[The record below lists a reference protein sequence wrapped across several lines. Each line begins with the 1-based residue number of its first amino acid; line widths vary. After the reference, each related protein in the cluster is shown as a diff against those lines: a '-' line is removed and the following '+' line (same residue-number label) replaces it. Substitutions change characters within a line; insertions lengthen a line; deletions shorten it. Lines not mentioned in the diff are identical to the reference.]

1 MLEILGQ
8 STNPSVIQTHL
19 KKLFAGIHSV
29 EFDDNAQHI
38 LAMKSLDGEVVPL
51 LRKVKIM
58 PEVEV
63 CGRLSNT
70 GMKNQNFSYCNAFIE
85 KCTMKSFNL
94 LGPCYL
100 ITEILLIC
108 WGIILLVAILFHYTW

>member
-1 MLEILGQ
+1 M
-8 STNPSVIQTHL
+8 
-19 KKLFAGIHSV
+19 

-63 CGRLSNT
+63 CQHKYIQMKERGGLFVSLFSSMLSNT
-70 GMKNQNFSYCNAFIE
+70 DLKWKKFWMIYLTKLAKTNKTKND
-85 KCTMKSFNL
+85 
-94 LGPCYL
+94 
-100 ITEILLIC
+100 
-108 WGIILLVAILFHYTW
+108 

>member
-1 MLEILGQ
+1 M
-8 STNPSVIQTHL
+8 
-19 KKLFAGIHSV
+19 

-63 CGRLSNT
+63 YQHKYIKIKESGSVCFTVFQYVIRQRFK
-70 GMKNQNFSYCNAFIE
+70 M
-85 KCTMKSFNL
+85 
-94 LGPCYL
+94 
-100 ITEILLIC
+100 EILMNYLAK
-108 WGIILLVAILFHYTW
+108 LAETNKKKNE